1 MFYNLSNH
9 PHVNWGNAQLEAARK
24 WGDIED
30 VPFPE
35 VNAQLDE
42 QDILRAAQESV
53 TKIQMSKDDAIF
65 VAGEYGFVF
74 PIIDELLNQGK
85 TVLSTASEDKTAYR
99 TADNGTSERIIH
111 YNFLKFIPYRR
122 FQGQVSPVSKKR
134 NIVLNCNGNRPLETW
149 DNYEKEIISK
159 LGNVKDFP
167 VEDFSFQDLGKQDK
181 IIEGLLRDIDTMAP
195 NAIILGG
202 IFYPF
207 FIMADALIQK
217 GYDIYVKASNQNVT
231 EYLNPDGSST
241 KISAFSFKKLRK
253 ILRFDS
259 LGDNDGK

>member
-9 PHVNWGNAQLEAARK
+9 PHINWGNAQLEAARK

-35 VNAQLDE
+35 INAQLDE
-42 QDILRAAQESV
+42 QDILRAAQECV
-53 TKIQMSKDDAIF
+53 KKIQMSKHDAIL
-65 VAGEYGFVF
+65 VAGEYGAVF

-85 TVLSTASEDKTAYR
+85 TVLSTASDGKIAYH

-111 YNFLKFIPYRR
+111 YNFLKFIPYRK
-122 FQGQVSPVSKKR
+122 FHGAVTPVSQKK
-134 NIVLNCNGNRPLETW
+134 NIILNCNGNRPFETW
-149 DNYEKEIISK
+149 DNYEKETISR
-159 LGNVKDFP
+159 LGSVKDFP
-167 VEDFSFQDLGKQDK
+167 INDFSFQSLEKQDK
-181 IIEGLLRDIDTMAP
+181 TIEELLRDIDTMAP
-195 NAIILGG
+195 KAIILGG

-217 GYDIYVKASNQNVT
+217 GYDIYTKASNRNAT

-241 KISAFSFKKLRK
+241 KVSEHSFKKLRK
-253 ILRFDS
+253 ILRLSS
-259 LGDNDGK
+259 LGDSNGK

>member
-122 FQGQVSPVSKKR
+122 FQGQLSPVSKKKK
-134 NIVLNCNGNRPLETW
+134 IVLNCNGNRPFETW
-149 DNYEKEIISK
+149 DNYEKETVSK
-159 LGNVKDFP
+159 LGSVKDFP
-167 VEDFSFQDLGKQDK
+167 IEDFSFQGLKKQDK
-181 IIEGLLRDIDTMAP
+181 TIEGILRDIDTMAP

-202 IFYPF
+202 TFYPF

-217 GYDIYVKASNQNVT
+217 GYDIYTKASNRNVT
-231 EYLNPDGSST
+231 EHLNADGSTT
-241 KISAFSFKKLRK
+241 KISEYSFKKLRK
-253 ILRFDS
+253 ILRFNS
-259 LGDNDGK
+259 LGDNNGK

>member
-42 QDILRAAQESV
+42 QDILRAAQECV
-53 TKIQMSKDDAIF
+53 KKIKMSIDDAIF
-65 VAGEYGFVF
+65 VAGEYGAAF

-85 TVLSTASEDKTAYR
+85 TVLSTISDSKIVYR

-111 YNFLKFIPYRR
+111 FNFLKFIPYRR
-122 FQGQVSPVSKKR
+122 FQGQVTPVSKKK
-134 NIVLNCNGNRPLETW
+134 NIVLNCNENRPLETW
-149 DNYEKEIISK
+149 DSYEKEVISK
-159 LGNVKDFP
+159 LGSVKDFP
-167 VEDFSFQDLGKQDK
+167 IEDFSFQDFDQQDK
-181 IIEGLLRDIDTMAP
+181 TIEDLLRDIDTMAP

-202 IFYPF
+202 TFYPF

-217 GYDIYVKASNQNVT
+217 GYDIYTKASNRNVT
-231 EYLNPDGSST
+231 EHFNADGSTT
-241 KISAFSFKKLRK
+241 KISEYSFKKLRK
-253 ILRFDS
+253 ILKFDS
-259 LGDNDGK
+259 LGDNNGK

>member
-9 PHVNWGNAQLEAARK
+9 PHVNWGNAQLEAAHK
-24 WGDIED
+24 WGNIED

-42 QDILRAAQESV
+42 HGILRTAQECV
-53 TKIQMSKDDAIF
+53 KKIRMSKDDVIF

-85 TVLSTASEDKTAYR
+85 TVLSTASDGKTAYR

-122 FQGQVSPVSKKR
+122 FQGQVSPVSKKK
-134 NIVLNCNGNRPLETW
+134 NIVLNCNGNRPFETW
-149 DNYEKEIISK
+149 DNYEKETVSK
-159 LGNVKDFP
+159 LGSVKDFP
-167 VEDFSFQDLGKQDK
+167 IEDFSFQSLEKQDK
-181 IIEGLLRDIDTMAP
+181 TIEGILRDIDAMAP
-195 NAIILGG
+195 KAIILGG
-202 IFYPF
+202 TFYPF

-217 GYDIYVKASNQNVT
+217 GYNIYIKASNRNVT
-231 EYLNPDGSST
+231 ERLNPDGSTT
-241 KISAFSFKKLRK
+241 KISEYSFKKLRK
-253 ILRFDS
+253 ILRFNS
-259 LGDNDGK
+259 LGDNNGK